1 MAQILIAE
9 EKLDKV
15 LKDVE
20 ILIEDVA
27 SILDQDKIVKQRLKE
42 IKQNPTIAKSEKDLN
57 NYLTKRGV
65 EVE

>member
-1 MAQILIAE
+1 MAQIIVSE

-27 SILDQDKIVKQRLKE
+27 SILDQNKIVRQRLKD
-42 IKQNPTIAKSEKDLN
+42 IKQTPSIAKSEKDLD

-65 EVE
+65 EVD